1 MPQFDPTMF
10 ATQLVWLAI
19 TFSIL
24 FLLMKKV
31 ALPRISQVL
40 NERKYKNEENL
51 EKAEQLKN
59 EAETAAEAYENTMAE
74 ARDKGR
80 DALREVR
87 ERMAKEEEV
96 RHRELAERLAA
107 EIKTVETRI
116 AAAKDKAV
124 AGIHDVAAEVA
135 LAVVEKLVEETVTE
149 KTVTEKTVKAAVAAT
164 LKGRQ

>member
-59 EAETAAEAYENTMAE
+59 EA
-74 ARDKGR
+74 
-80 DALREVR
+80 
-87 ERMAKEEEV
+87 
-96 RHRELAERLAA
+96 
-107 EIKTVETRI
+107 
-116 AAAKDKAV
+116 
-124 AGIHDVAAEVA
+124 
-135 LAVVEKLVEETVTE
+135 
-149 KTVTEKTVKAAVAAT
+149 
-164 LKGRQ
+164 

>member
-51 EKAEQLKN
+51 DKAEQLKN

-149 KTVTEKTVKAAVAAT
+149 KTVKAAVAAT

>member
-149 KTVTEKTVKAAVAAT
+149 KTVKAAVAAT

>member
-74 ARDKGR
+74 AHDKAR

-87 ERMAKEEEV
+87 ERMAKEAEM
-96 RHRELAERLAA
+96 RHLELAERLAA

-149 KTVTEKTVKAAVAAT
+149 KTVKAAVAAT

>member
-74 ARDKGR
+74 ARDKAR

-149 KTVTEKTVKAAVAAT
+149 KTVKAAVAAT

>member
-10 ATQLVWLAI
+10 TTQLVWLAI

>member
-31 ALPRISQVL
+31 ALPRISQAL

-74 ARDKGR
+74 AHDKAR

-87 ERMAKEEEV
+87 ERMAKEAEM
-96 RHRELAERLAA
+96 RHLELAERLAA

-149 KTVTEKTVKAAVAAT
+149 KTVKAAVAAT

>member
-74 ARDKGR
+74 AHDKAR

-87 ERMAKEEEV
+87 ERMAKEAEM
-96 RHRELAERLAA
+96 RHLELAERLTA

-124 AGIHDVAAEVA
+124 AVIHDVAAEVA

-149 KTVTEKTVKAAVAAT
+149 KTVKAAVAAT

>member
-10 ATQLVWLAI
+10 TTQLVWLAI

-24 FLLMKKV
+24 FILMKKV

-59 EAETAAEAYENTMAE
+59 EAETVAQAYDNTMAE
-74 ARDKGR
+74 ARDKAH
-80 DALREVR
+80 DAVREVH
-87 ERMAKEEEV
+87 EHMAKEAEM

-107 EIKTVETRI
+107 EIKTAETRI
-116 AAAKDKAV
+116 TTVKDKAV
-124 AGIHDVAAEVA
+124 AGISGVATEVA
-135 LAVVEKLVEETVTE
+135 MAVVEKLVE
-149 KTVTEKTVKAAVAAT
+149 KTANEKTVKAAVAT
-164 LKGRQ
+164 SLKGHQ

>member
-10 ATQLVWLAI
+10 TTQLVWLAI

-59 EAETAAEAYENTMAE
+59 EAEAAAKAYENTMAE
-74 ARDKGR
+74 ARDKAR
-80 DALREVR
+80 DVVREVQ
-87 ERMAKEEEV
+87 EHMAKEGEM
-96 RHRELAERLAA
+96 RHQELAERLTA
-107 EIKTVETRI
+107 EIKTTEARI
-116 AAAKDKAV
+116 AAAKDKAI
-124 AGIHDVAAEVA
+124 AGISGMASEVAAA
-135 LAVVEKLVEETVTE
+135 AVKKLVE
-149 KTVTEKTVKAAVAAT
+149 KTVDEKTVKAAIAIT
-164 LKGRQ
+164 LKGPQ